1 MGNIHGKCWTVHL
14 LKEEKNIFPRLFI
27 SLALASSTHIP
38 AFRNQFALLKKKKV
52 AWGPDDDVCVSWLE

>member
-38 AFRNQFALLKKKKV
+38 ALRNQFALLKKKK
-52 AWGPDDDVCVSWLE
+52 WLEALMMMYVFLD